1 MKNKWKKVTIAF
13 AAFAVVIL
21 ISVFYFMNKDEASVR
36 MDYVEFSQHMDK
48 GQIEEAVISGEEV
61 TFKLKNDNAVYVTDN
76 PDYDSFKEKL
86 LLSGAKVSEDAGG
99 IDIFYI
105 VMDIIFDIIFVGI
118 LVAAVYIFLVKFRG
132 QFKVIKRVDASFDD
146 IAGMDK
152 LKTDMK
158 QLAGLLK
165 SPDEYRKKGVR
176 QPKGVLL
183 VGPPGNGKTL
193 FARAL
198 AGEAGM
204 NFIAT
209 KATDFQSMYMSIG
222 PAKIKTL
229 FKKARKS
236 KPCIV
241 FIDEFDGIGEARNYA
256 GQAIDKENNRMITAL
271 LNELDGF
278 EQNGDGILVIGATN
292 EIDNLDPALIR
303 PGRFD
308 RKYRIDNPD
317 NDTIIKLVDMYMSG
331 REFESGEVKNAF
343 IRFMKDR
350 SCAEIETIINE
361 ALMAADRASSGCV
374 RESDIREA
382 LHISHGDKIRH
393 GDSVN

>member
-1 MKNKWKKVTIAF
+1 MKKNRKKIIIPIILL
-13 AAFAVVIL
+13 VVIIL
-21 ISVFYFMNKDEASVR
+21 ISIFFLLKKDKDFTHME
-36 MDYVEFSQHMDK
+36 YLEFSQYMDK
-48 GQIEEAVISGEEV
+48 GRVEEAIIAGEEV
-61 TFKLKNDNAVYVTDN
+61 TFKLKNDDAIYVTDN

-132 QFKVIKRVDASFDD
+132 QFKVVKRVEASFDD

-229 FKKARKS
+229 FKKARRS
-236 KPCIV
+236 RPCII

-317 NDTIIKLVDMYMSG
+317 NDTIIRLVDMYMRG

-382 LHISHGDKIRH
+382 LHISQGDRSR
-393 GDSVN
+393 G

>member
-1 MKNKWKKVTIAF
+1 MDIRKKRLARLLYIIIGL
-13 AAFAVVIL
+13 IL
-21 ISVFYFMNKDEASVR
+21 ILVMICIWCANKDKGTEIE
-36 MDYVEFSQHMDK
+36 YTEFAK
-48 GQIEEAVISGEEV
+48 YLENNQIEEAVIDGDKV
-61 TFKLKNDNAVYVTDN
+61 YFILKKDIDTQYVTDN
-76 PDYDSFKEKL
+76 PDYDRFKEQL
-86 LLSGAKVSEDAGG
+86 LLHGVAVTESNGV
-99 IDIFYI
+99 DIFYI
-105 VMDIIFDIIFVGI
+105 VMDIVFDIIFVAM
-118 LVAAVYIFLVKFRG
+118 LVGAVIFFVFKLGR
-132 QFKVIKRVDASFDD
+132 QFKVIRHVDASFDD

-158 QLAGLLK
+158 QLVELLK
-165 SPDEYRKKGVR
+165 SPENYKNQGIR

-222 PAKIKTL
+222 PSKIKAL

-236 KPCIV
+236 RPCII

-278 EQNGDGILVIGATN
+278 EQNGSGILVIGATN
-292 EIDNLDPALIR
+292 NITNLDAALIR
-303 PGRFD
+303 SGRFD
-308 RKYRIDNPD
+308 RKYKIDNPD
-317 NDTIIKLVDMYMSG
+317 IPTINQLINMYLGNRKLADTIPKEKL
-331 REFESGEVKNAF
+331 AA
-343 IRFMKDR
+343 FMKGR
-350 SCAEIETIINE
+350 SCAQIETIINE
-361 ALMAADRASSGCV
+361 ALMAADR
-374 RESDIREA
+374 RNSDTINEA
-382 LHISHGDKIRH
+382 D
-393 GDSVN
+393 VNAALQVINMK